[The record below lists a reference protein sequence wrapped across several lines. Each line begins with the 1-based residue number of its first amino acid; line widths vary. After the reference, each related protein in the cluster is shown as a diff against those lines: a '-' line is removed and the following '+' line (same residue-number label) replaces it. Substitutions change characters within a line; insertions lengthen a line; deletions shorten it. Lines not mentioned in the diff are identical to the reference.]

1 MNDTVTIELSATN
14 CVNLVTLIHESVR
27 LLNMDDMLIES
38 AAFVVH
44 EITEKITDDQITY
57 AEAEIKTLLQLRDLG
72 IKTDKRDDKNDNQH
86 N

>member
-72 IKTDKRDDKNDNQH
+72 IKTDKKDDKNDNQH